1 MCGKAAMASIWGKKA
16 APLYNAANENQEIW
30 PAQLRAEVDFWGL
43 NSALIKKRVTRR
55 GDEKSRT
62 GN

>member
-1 MCGKAAMASIWGKKA
+1 MCGKAAMASIWRKKSST
-16 APLYNAANENQEIW
+16 PNAANENQEIW